1 MPLVRVKHKFNSC
14 WEHQIVVFL
23 QQQIQ
28 VLLDATMDLEY
39 NPYLLSMSRQRK
51 VLLTICIDSST
62 SKYLLPRWWNG
73 RHVGLRSQCR
83 KA

>member
-1 MPLVRVKHKFNSC
+1 M
-14 WEHQIVVFL
+14 VFL

-28 VLLDATMDLEY
+28 VLVDTESDLVY

-73 RHVGLRSQCR
+73 RHGGLRSHCQKR
-83 KA
+83 ESSSLSWGTMIYKEYNV